1 MRPMAQLSRLRS
13 FILALV
19 LLISSISV
27 PQSSYAEGTG
37 KDVTDILKPETVVKQ
52 DNKVI
57 EEGEN
62 IIADKGFR
70 VDVNF
75 KVPVKLDGKP
85 QYVKQGDFAKIK
97 LGKGIKVTNPIGD
110 KPIII
115 KDDKGPNH
123 TGRKIGTAKFVKD
136 GDNVVLD
143 FQFDG
148 DKYIFE
154 ERKGVQVDLYAS
166 FELDEKADDPNTPQ
180 GNKFVEILKK
190 KYNLIPGQKSIS
202 MRKEGK
208 VDYNTKTITWK
219 VFIDKNKYFGQIS
232 LDGFEFYDNLF
243 DVGDYIKDTF
253 KVGKTE
259 DALVSK
265 TPTFDKDKIETDK
278 NGNKVKSLTYKF
290 DNSSTTPI
298 VIEFKTEIK
307 FDDFYLRNDKK
318 ESERITKTNTA
329 FIRKDKEEYKA
340 VGEVEI
346 DKMWTQKKVIKDHYV
361 NGHKRPYRKGDSE
374 KGEDSNSYYVDWT
387 VEFNHEGKSLE
398 NVKIKDELLKDTL
411 GECYLEFAHSKLE
424 VWNKETKK
432 YEVKDTSIRP
442 VGSIYTIGDINTKI
456 KFTITTKINPN
467 GINVDLE
474 KTKRR
479 DFKNVASVIWGKD
492 GKLIVEHFAS
502 MSIGETILTK
512 DFVKDKGSY
521 IGQTIKWNI
530 KVYEY
535 DKYSPKTSSYL
546 YDMIIFKNSPN
557 AIYKLKEKGEYKIFD
572 STGTEVT
579 NLDGMDIT
587 KLSERKKIVPKFIRY
602 NKYLEDSFNFDKTIK
617 HKVYKIYANDEYI
630 GDLLEIYGF
639 DPNKKDYNFTFNTV
653 ITDPQTLLGDGR
665 ISIANYAHLFEG
677 KKQVA
682 VSESWPEYNARMITK
697 QALPATVSRNL
708 AEKLKEGQDVSDLA
722 NQDIFDDTTK
732 KAIDNKAI
740 AFDKKTNSVI
750 FRLSVNASGMDNT
763 IDENGKHTGESLIG
777 DVILEDILPDGWKFE
792 DIQGKQFLIFEGEAY
807 NNEEAYENIKNENI
821 KRTRGVVKAKTLLGD
836 TSDFL
841 KADFKDNTV
850 KFTFNKID
858 KPYVILLRAKITDDA
873 FKAYVNRKVD
883 PIKNTATVRIGK
895 NKAQDSQLF
904 DISNEFLKKSV
915 DKEDMDEKG
924 YLTWTVEYD
933 PDNYYAKDKKVKYI
947 EDKLGAGMSFRTEP
961 SGELSFKDG
970 NYKVEQW
977 IFDDNSQKF
986 VLDKT
991 YTEKSD
997 LEKFMEYHDNQKN
1010 ILRLNIID
1018 NTKKYKFIY
1027 VTDVNG
1033 QVDKIQNEVTLFG
1046 EDGKITDI
1054 PTVKHEFTVSGS
1066 GGGSA
1071 SEGLTQIKI
1080 IKTDKNKA
1088 LLKGA
1093 QFNLKQINGNINRT
1107 RITDSNGELIFGQ
1120 LTAGKYILE
1129 EIQAPQGYVKLN
1141 KTYNINITQNNGV
1154 YKAVVEKEQGDTNIV
1169 QNENVITVI
1178 NEKMPPTPPPTTET
1192 TSASLSVNKRV
1203 VGDKWSDPDD
1213 EFTFAVKFIS
1223 ENESQVN
1230 EKYKYYKNGAEAGT
1244 IGDGEQFKLK
1254 DGEQIE
1260 IKELP
1265 AGIRYTL
1272 TEIDYKEYKPQEVEK
1287 SGQITT
1293 ANLLENS
1300 VEFINE
1306 TTTHGQLRIEK
1317 EVVGSDTDKA
1327 EKFRF
1332 TVKIGDNPNKVYKY
1346 KDGTIIKT
1354 IAGGA
1359 ETVIEL
1365 GHGEH
1370 ILIEGIKLGTRYQVT
1385 EAPNSNY
1392 STTVNGQNGRT
1403 IDGTITE
1410 SDDNVTVKFVNTRKI
1425 QSSQLKIEKR
1435 VEGNAADTTKL
1446 FDFVVKIGTDENKEY
1461 KYEVKKINGDGT
1473 IVRQGTIKSG
1483 GTIQLAHEE
1492 YAVISDIES
1501 GIHYSVEET
1510 VTSSDGYTTTVN
1522 DVNGKTVTGDITENG
1537 AVVKFV
1543 NTRKTTSGGGGGGG
1557 DDPTPPGPSNDPQ
1570 TPPTVP
1576 DRDRP
1581 TPSVPT
1587 YPIDDTPN
1595 PNAPNSPDNIVVS
1608 DEDGVPLGTYTKQ
1621 TKPDGTVE
1629 YVDEDGVP
1637 LGVRKL
1643 VKTGNEFPEI
1653 PLMMTSVLS
1662 LFGFVVLRRY
1672 RRKNK

>member
-1 MRPMAQLSRLRS
+1 MTVLVRKEGVKMKPMTQLSRLRS

-37 KDVTDILKPETVVKQ
+37 KDVTGILKPEVLVTQ
-52 DNKVI
+52 DNKPI
-57 EEGEN
+57 AEGGS

-115 KDDKGPNH
+115 EDDKGPNH
-123 TGRKIGTAKFVKD
+123 TGKKIGTAKFVKE

-148 DKYIFE
+148 DKYIFDD
-154 ERKGVQVDLYAS
+154 RKGVQVDLYAS
-166 FELDEKADDPNTPQ
+166 FELDEKADDPNNSE
-180 GNKFVEILKK
+180 GNKFVEILNK
-190 KYNLIPGQKSIS
+190 KYNLIPGQESIA

-243 DVGDYIKDTF
+243 DVGDYVEGSF

-278 NGNKVKSLTYKF
+278 NGNKVKPLKYKF

-346 DKMWTQKKVIKDHYV
+346 DKMWTQKKVIKDHIV

-374 KGEDSNSYYVDWT
+374 KGEDPNSYYVDWT

-424 VWNKETKK
+424 VWNKETKE
-432 YEVKDTSIRP
+432 YEVKDTSIQP
-442 VGSIYTIGDINTKI
+442 VASIYTIGDITTKI

-479 DFKNVASVIWGKD
+479 DFKNVASVTWGKD
-492 GKLIVEHFAS
+492 SKLKVEHFAS

-512 DFVKDKGSY
+512 DFEKDKDKGSY

-557 AIYKLKEKGEYKIFD
+557 AIYKLKEGEYEIRDGITKIT
-572 STGTEVT
+572 S
-579 NLDGMDIT
+579 LDGMDIT
-587 KLSERKKIVPKFIRY
+587 NLAEKQKIVPKFIRY
-602 NKYLEDSFNFDKTIK
+602 NKYLEESFNSDKTIK
-617 HKVYKIYANDEYI
+617 HKVYKIYVNNEYI

-665 ISIANYAHLFEG
+665 ISIANYAHLFENG
-677 KKQVA
+677 NRVA

-697 QALPATVSRNL
+697 QALPATVSRDL

-722 NQDIFDDTTK
+722 NQDIFDGTTQ

-750 FRLSVNASGMDNT
+750 FRLSVNASDMDNT
-763 IDENGKHTGESLIG
+763 IDENGKHTGKSLIG
-777 DVILEDILPDGWKFE
+777 NVILEDILPDGWKFE
-792 DIQGKQFLIFEGEAY
+792 DIAQGKKFLIFEGTSY
-807 NNEEAYENIKNENI
+807 NPKEAYENIKDENQ
-821 KRTRGVVKAKTLLGD
+821 KRTRGVVKAENIVDNDLE
-836 TSDFL
+836 FL
-841 KADFKDNTV
+841 EYQFTDNKAQ
-850 KFTFNKID
+850 FTFKKIN
-858 KPYVILLRAKITDDA
+858 KPYVILLKAKLTDDA
-873 FKAYVNRKVD
+873 FKAYVNKKVE
-883 PIKNTATVRIGK
+883 PIKNMATVKIRG
-895 NKAQDSQLF
+895 NKSQDIQLF
-904 DISNEFLKKSV
+904 DISNEFLKKAVNS
-915 DKEDMDEKG
+915 EKIGDG

-933 PDNYYAKDKKVKYI
+933 PDNYYAKDIEYI
-947 EDKLGAGMSFRTEP
+947 EDRLGAGMSFRTEP

-970 NYKVEQW
+970 NYKVEEW
-977 IFDDNSQKF
+977 IFDNASQKF
-986 VLDKT
+986 VLDET
-991 YTEKSD
+991 YTENDIDKLKEFIQYD
-997 LEKFMEYHDNQKN
+997 NAEKILKLN
-1010 ILRLNIID
+1010 ILD
-1018 NTKKYKFIY
+1018 KTKKYQFIY
-1027 VTDVNG
+1027 VTDING
-1033 QVDKIQNEVTLFG
+1033 QADNMQNEVTLFG
-1046 EDGKITDI
+1046 KNGKINDI
-1054 PTVKHEFTVSGS
+1054 PAVKGEYKINGS
-1066 GGGSA
+1066 GGGST

-1080 IKTDKNKA
+1080 IKTDHDNKK
-1088 LLKGA
+1088 LKGA
-1093 QFNLKQINGNINRT
+1093 QFNLKQTDGNINIT
-1107 RITDSNGELIFGQ
+1107 RITDDNGELIFRQ
-1120 LTAGKYILE
+1120 LTKGKYILE
-1129 EIQAPQGYVKLN
+1129 ETQAPQGYVKLN

-1154 YKAVVEKEQGDTNIV
+1154 YKVEVNQDDYIS
-1169 QNENVITVI
+1169 QNEQNGNEITVI
-1178 NEKMPPTPPPTTET
+1178 NEKIPPTPPPTAET
-1192 TSASLSVNKRV
+1192 TSASLFVNKRV
-1203 VGDKWSDPDD
+1203 VGNEWSDPND
-1213 EFTFAVKFIS
+1213 EFTFVVKFTS
-1223 ENESQVN
+1223 ENELQVN
-1230 EKYKYYKNGAEAGT
+1230 EKYKYYKNGIEAGT
-1244 IGDGEQFKLK
+1244 IGNDGQFKLK

-1260 IKELP
+1260 IKDLP
-1265 AGIRYTL
+1265 AGIKYTL
-1272 TEIDYKEYKPQEVEK
+1272 TETDYKEYKPQEVEK
-1287 SGQITT
+1287 SGKITT
-1293 ANLLENS
+1293 ANVLANVFENS

-1332 TVKIGDNPNKVYKY
+1332 TVKIGDDPNKVYKY

-1354 IAGGA
+1354 ITGGT

-1370 ILIEGIKLGTRYQVT
+1370 ILIEGIKLGTPYQVT
-1385 EAPNSNY
+1385 EVPNSNY

-1410 SDDNVTVKFVNTRKI
+1410 SDDNVTVKFVNTRK
-1425 QSSQLKIEKR
+1425 
-1435 VEGNAADTTKL
+1435 TTPK
-1446 FDFVVKIGTDENKEY
+1446 NP
-1461 KYEVKKINGDGT
+1461 
-1473 IVRQGTIKSG
+1473 G
-1483 GTIQLAHEE
+1483 G
-1492 YAVISDIES
+1492 S
-1501 GIHYSVEET
+1501 
-1510 VTSSDGYTTTVN
+1510 
-1522 DVNGKTVTGDITENG
+1522 
-1537 AVVKFV
+1537 
-1543 NTRKTTSGGGGGGG
+1543 GG

-1570 TPPTVP
+1570 TPPPSVP

-1595 PNAPNSPDNIVVS
+1595 PNNPNSPDSIVVS

-1653 PLMMTSVLS
+1653 PLMMTSALS
-1662 LFGFVVLRRY
+1662 LLGLVVLRRY
-1672 RRKNK
+1672 RRKDK